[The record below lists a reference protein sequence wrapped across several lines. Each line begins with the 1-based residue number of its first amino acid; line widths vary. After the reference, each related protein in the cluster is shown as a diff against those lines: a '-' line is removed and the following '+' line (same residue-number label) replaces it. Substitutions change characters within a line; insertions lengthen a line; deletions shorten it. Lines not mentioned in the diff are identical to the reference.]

1 MCAIAPPPHIK
12 RLPPETRREQ
22 ILMAA
27 LAEFAAHGIAGARVD
42 RVAERAGCS
51 AGLLYAY
58 FNSKDALFD
67 ALFELIVARTKEEI
81 PLDVDDLPDQVARL
95 YEGNRLFPEVFRIV
109 MWHMLERG
117 DERIDVAAEGN
128 ATRIAEIA
136 EGQREGRIT
145 RDFSPEQL
153 HVLMVG
159 LGALWSTLP
168 LETRDLVTDE
178 ELRRETVVEAMRRI
192 LGD

>member
-1 MCAIAPPPHIK
+1 
-12 RLPPETRREQ
+12 
-22 ILMAA
+22 MAA

-58 FNSKDALFD
+58 FHSKDALFD

-192 LGD
+192 LGG